1 MKTVHYTE
9 VDWHITHIGKEVWY
23 YSREAVR
30 YDDHEG
36 EPIIIPA
43 FFLHNG
49 GSIPW
54 IFTAGLK
61 TNGVMLSVYALHDY
75 TYKKDFPYDITRKHA
90 DQLLYEYGTYVD
102 YPCYKNQAV
111 YSGVRIGGWRSWK
124 RLKATYATD

>member
-1 MKTVHYTE
+1 MKTVHYTK
-9 VDWHITHIGKEVWY
+9 VDWHITHMCGEVWY
-23 YSREAVR
+23 YSREAVL

-54 IFTAGLK
+54 IFTSGLK
-61 TNGVMLSVYALHDY
+61 TNGIMLAIYALHDY
-75 TYKKDFPYDITRKHA
+75 TYKKDFPHKITRKHA
-90 DQLLYEYGTYVD
+90 DKLLYEYGTYVE
-102 YPCYKNQAV
+102 YPYCKNQAV

-124 RLKATYATD
+124 KLESTYHPA